1 MVKLSRIVLMVP
13 SLLMAL
19 AVQQAAA
26 QDDAGTA
33 KENTVFNSLVTEG
46 VAITPDVTV
55 QVTPPAITEAMNAQ
69 QQMEAIAKVSGK
81 TASSFIRNS
90 SSFPAIK
97 IEELRDSKGQ
107 RVGTRL
113 DFWFV
118 AMGDLKTVAD
128 AGLLNNLVEIS
139 DAERGL
145 PREARALNTEEH
157 EARGLKETARDG
169 YEDWYYGINVPVMN
183 QVQLSGIGFANR
195 TRNADSILAAINY
208 LPKYRDDQQFPTV
221 WRHVV
226 NRAGVPSLSDEL
238 HPYPGLG
245 GYIKATQLKGENGV
259 FVEVHFVF
267 AQPPEWFGGRD
278 PLASKLPQAI
288 RNNTTKFARE
298 LRKASQ
304 SPRN

>member
-1 MVKLSRIVLMVP
+1 MVQLSRIVLMVP
-13 SLLMAL
+13 SLLMAVAL
-19 AVQQAAA
+19 QAAA

-33 KENTVFNSLVTEG
+33 KENTVFHSLVSEG
-46 VAITPDVTV
+46 VAITPEVTV
-55 QVTPPAITEAMNAQ
+55 QVTPPAVTEAMTAQ
-69 QQMEAIAKVSGK
+69 EQMDAIAKVSGK
-81 TASSFIRNS
+81 SAATFIRNS
-90 SSFPAIK
+90 SSFPTIK
-97 IEELRDSKGQ
+97 IEEIRDSKGQ
-107 RVGTRL
+107 RVGTRV

-118 AMGDLKTVAD
+118 ALGDLKTVSD

-145 PREARALNTEEH
+145 PREARALTTEEH
-157 EARGLKETARDG
+157 EARGLKETTRDG

-208 LPKYRDDQQFPTV
+208 LPKYQDDPQFPSV

-226 NRAGVPSLSDEL
+226 NRAGVATLSDET
-238 HPYPGLG
+238 HPYQGLG
-245 GYIKATQLKGENGV
+245 GYVKATQLKGENGV

-267 AQPPEWFGGRD
+267 AQPQAWFGGRD

-298 LRKASQ
+298 LRRASQ
-304 SPRN
+304 SGGK